1 MNSMGWIAPLPPHLS
16 PILRFASDSPVGIPI
31 RVMRFHRSLKTLSR
45 YCKKHNTAGSV
56 LLKYVKFFGTTKS
69 FT

>member
-1 MNSMGWIAPLPPHLS
+1 MDRSVAASSLPDS
-16 PILRFASDSPVGIPI
+16 PICQRLSSRDSDQ
-31 RVMRFHRSLKTLSR
+31 TLSR